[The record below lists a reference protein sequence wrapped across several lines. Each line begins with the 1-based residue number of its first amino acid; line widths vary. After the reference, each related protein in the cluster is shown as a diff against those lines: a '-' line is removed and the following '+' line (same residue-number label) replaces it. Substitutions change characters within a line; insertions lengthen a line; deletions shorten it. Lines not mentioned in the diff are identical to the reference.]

1 MNVVIR
7 SQLRITIYNIISEA
21 KQNEVYNEE
30 NSVVT
35 KIEVMNFVESNPYF
49 DETLKIFLK
58 DKFIEDVDEM
68 MVSEGWKEEF
78 VRRVWSWVDRCM
90 QIV

>member
-1 MNVVIR
+1 MNIVSR

-58 DKFIEDVDEM
+58 DKFIEDVDAM
-68 MVSEGWKEEF
+68 MVSEEWEEEF
-78 VRRVWSWVDRCM
+78 VKKVRRWVM
-90 QIV
+90 SLV